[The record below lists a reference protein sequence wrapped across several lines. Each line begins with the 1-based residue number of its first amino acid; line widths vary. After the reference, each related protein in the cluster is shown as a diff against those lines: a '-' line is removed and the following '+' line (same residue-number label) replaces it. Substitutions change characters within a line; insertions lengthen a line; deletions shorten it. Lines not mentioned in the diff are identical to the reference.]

1 MIIGLTGGIGSGK
14 SAAGIE
20 FEKLGI
26 AVIDA
31 DEIAQKASLKN
42 SKAYK
47 EIVEYFGSSI
57 LDNSQNI
64 DRRKLR
70 NIVFNDDEQKKKLEQ
85 ILHPAI
91 REDISFAIS
100 NSKSPYTIIMV
111 PLIYETNSKD
121 NYNRILVI
129 DCDEDIQI
137 SRAVTRDGASEEDIK
152 KIINSQATKQERLS
166 IADDVI
172 SNNSSIEKLSEK
184 VLHLH
189 KNYLELING

>member
-47 EIVEYFGSSI
+47 EIVEYFGASI

>member
-26 AVIDA
+26 TVIDA

-47 EIVEYFGSSI
+47 EIVEYFGASI

-184 VLHLH
+184 VLHFH

>member
-26 AVIDA
+26 TVIDA

-47 EIVEYFGSSI
+47 EIVEYFGASI

-70 NIVFNDDEQKKKLEQ
+70 NIVFNNDEQKKKLEQ

-152 KIINSQATKQERLS
+152 KIINSQATKKERLS

-184 VLHLH
+184 VLYLH

>member
-26 AVIDA
+26 TVIDA

-47 EIVEYFGSSI
+47 EIVEYFGASI

-70 NIVFNDDEQKKKLEQ
+70 NIVFNNDEQKKKLEQ

-152 KIINSQATKQERLS
+152 KIINSQATKKERLS
-166 IADDVI
+166 IADDII

>member
-26 AVIDA
+26 TVIDA

-70 NIVFNDDEQKKKLEQ
+70 NIVFNDEEQKKKLEQ

>member
-47 EIVEYFGSSI
+47 EIVEYFGASI

-70 NIVFNDDEQKKKLEQ
+70 NIVFNNDEQKKKLEQ

-152 KIINSQATKQERLS
+152 KIINSQATKKERLS

-172 SNNSSIEKLSEK
+172 NNNSSIEKLSEK

>member
-26 AVIDA
+26 TVIDA

-47 EIVEYFGSSI
+47 EIVEYFGASI

-70 NIVFNDDEQKKKLEQ
+70 NIVFNDEEQKKKLEQ

-152 KIINSQATKQERLS
+152 KIINSQATKKERLS

-172 SNNSSIEKLSEK
+172 NNNSSIEKLSEK

>member
-1 MIIGLTGGIGSGK
+1 MIIGVTGGIGSGK

-26 AVIDA
+26 TVIDA

-47 EIVEYFGSSI
+47 EIVEYFGASI

-70 NIVFNDDEQKKKLEQ
+70 NIVFNNDEQKKKLEQ

-152 KIINSQATKQERLS
+152 KIINSQATKKERLS

>member
-26 AVIDA
+26 TVIDA

-47 EIVEYFGSSI
+47 EIVEYFGATI

-70 NIVFNDDEQKKKLEQ
+70 NIVFNNDEQKKKLEQ

-152 KIINSQATKQERLS
+152 KIINSQATKKERLS

>member
-26 AVIDA
+26 TVIDA

-47 EIVEYFGSSI
+47 EIVEYFGATI

-70 NIVFNDDEQKKKLEQ
+70 NIVFNNDEQKKKLEQ

-152 KIINSQATKQERLS
+152 KIINSQATKKERLS

-172 SNNSSIEKLSEK
+172 NNNSSIEKLSEK

>member
-26 AVIDA
+26 TVIDA

-47 EIVEYFGSSI
+47 EIVEYFGASI

-137 SRAVTRDGASEEDIK
+137 SRAVSRDGASEEDIK

-172 SNNSSIEKLSEK
+172 NNNSSIEKLSEK

>member
-26 AVIDA
+26 TVIDA
-31 DEIAQKASLKN
+31 DEIAKKASLKN

-47 EIVEYFGSSI
+47 EIVEYFGASI

-70 NIVFNDDEQKKKLEQ
+70 NIVFNNDEQKKKLEQ

-91 REDISFAIS
+91 REDISFTIS

-152 KIINSQATKQERLS
+152 KIINSQATKKERLS

>member
-26 AVIDA
+26 TVIDA

-70 NIVFNDDEQKKKLEQ
+70 NIVFNNDEQKKKLEQ

-152 KIINSQATKQERLS
+152 KIINSQATKKERLS

-172 SNNSSIEKLSEK
+172 SNNSSIEKLSDK

>member
-26 AVIDA
+26 TVIDA

-47 EIVEYFGSSI
+47 EIVEYFGVSI

-152 KIINSQATKQERLS
+152 KIINSQATKKERLS

-172 SNNSSIEKLSEK
+172 NNNSSIEKLSEK

>member
-26 AVIDA
+26 TVIDA

-47 EIVEYFGSSI
+47 EIVEYFGASI

-70 NIVFNDDEQKKKLEQ
+70 NIVFNNDEQKKKLEQ

-137 SRAVTRDGASEEDIK
+137 SRAVARDGASEEDIK
-152 KIINSQATKQERLS
+152 KIINSQATKKERLS

>member
-26 AVIDA
+26 TVIDA
-31 DEIAQKASLKN
+31 DEISQKASLKN

-47 EIVEYFGSSI
+47 EIVEYFGASI

-137 SRAVTRDGASEEDIK
+137 SRAVSRDGASEEDIK
-152 KIINSQATKQERLS
+152 KIINSQATKKERLS

-172 SNNSSIEKLSEK
+172 NNNSSIEKLSEK

>member
-26 AVIDA
+26 TVIDA

-47 EIVEYFGSSI
+47 EIVEYFGATI

-137 SRAVTRDGASEEDIK
+137 SRAVSRDGASEEDIK
-152 KIINSQATKQERLS
+152 KIINSQATKKERLS

>member
-47 EIVEYFGSSI
+47 EIVEYFGASI

-152 KIINSQATKQERLS
+152 KIINSQATKKERLS

>member
-1 MIIGLTGGIGSGK
+1 MIIGLTGGIGSWK

-26 AVIDA
+26 TVIDA

>member
-26 AVIDA
+26 TVIDA

-47 EIVEYFGSSI
+47 EIVEYFGASI

-121 NYNRILVI
+121 NYDRILVI

-137 SRAVTRDGASEEDIK
+137 SRAVSRDGASEEDIK
-152 KIINSQATKQERLS
+152 KIINSQATKKERLS

-172 SNNSSIEKLSEK
+172 NNNSSIEKLSEK

>member
-26 AVIDA
+26 TVIDA

-47 EIVEYFGSSI
+47 EIVEYFGASI

-70 NIVFNDDEQKKKLEQ
+70 NIVFNDEEQKKKLEQ

-137 SRAVTRDGASEEDIK
+137 SRAVARDGASEEDIK
-152 KIINSQATKQERLS
+152 KIINSQATKKERLS

>member
-26 AVIDA
+26 TVIDA

-47 EIVEYFGSSI
+47 EIVEYFGASI

-137 SRAVTRDGASEEDIK
+137 SRAVSRDRASEEDIK
-152 KIINSQATKQERLS
+152 KIINSQATKKERLS

>member
-26 AVIDA
+26 TVIDA

-47 EIVEYFGSSI
+47 EIVEYFGASI

-152 KIINSQATKQERLS
+152 KIINSQATKKERLS

-172 SNNSSIEKLSEK
+172 SNNSSIEKLSDK

>member
-26 AVIDA
+26 TVIDA
-31 DEIAQKASLKN
+31 DEIAQKTSLKN

-47 EIVEYFGSSI
+47 EIVEYFGASI

-137 SRAVTRDGASEEDIK
+137 SRAVSRDGASEEDIK
-152 KIINSQATKQERLS
+152 KIINSQATKKERLS

-172 SNNSSIEKLSEK
+172 NNNSSIEKLSEK

>member
-26 AVIDA
+26 TVIDA

-47 EIVEYFGSSI
+47 EIVEYFGASI

-70 NIVFNDDEQKKKLEQ
+70 NIVFNNDEQKKKLEQ

-137 SRAVTRDGASEEDIK
+137 SRAVSRDRASEEDIK
-152 KIINSQATKQERLS
+152 KIINSQATKKERLS

>member
-26 AVIDA
+26 TVIDA

-47 EIVEYFGSSI
+47 EIVEYFGASI

-70 NIVFNDDEQKKKLEQ
+70 NIVFNNDEQKKKLEQ

-152 KIINSQATKQERLS
+152 KIINSQATKKERLS

-172 SNNSSIEKLSEK
+172 SNNSSIEELSEK

>member
-26 AVIDA
+26 TVIDA

-47 EIVEYFGSSI
+47 EIVEYFGATI

-70 NIVFNDDEQKKKLEQ
+70 NIVFNNDEQKKKLEQ

-137 SRAVTRDGASEEDIK
+137 SRAVARDGASEEDIK
-152 KIINSQATKQERLS
+152 KIINSQATKKERLS

>member
-26 AVIDA
+26 TVIDA

-70 NIVFNDDEQKKKLEQ
+70 NIVFNDEEQKKKLEQ

-152 KIINSQATKQERLS
+152 KIINSQATKHERLS

>member
-47 EIVEYFGSSI
+47 EIVEYFGASI

-70 NIVFNDDEQKKKLEQ
+70 NIVFNNDEQKKKLEQ

>member
-26 AVIDA
+26 TVIDA

-47 EIVEYFGSSI
+47 EIVEYFGASI

-70 NIVFNDDEQKKKLEQ
+70 NIVFNNDEQKKKLEQ

-137 SRAVTRDGASEEDIK
+137 SRAVSRDGASEEDIK

-172 SNNSSIEKLSEK
+172 NNNSSIEKLSEK

>member
-26 AVIDA
+26 TVIDA

-47 EIVEYFGSSI
+47 EIVEYFGASI

-70 NIVFNDDEQKKKLEQ
+70 NIVFNNDEQKKKLEQ

-137 SRAVTRDGASEEDIK
+137 SRAVTRDEASEEDIK
-152 KIINSQATKQERLS
+152 KIINSQATKKERLS

-172 SNNSSIEKLSEK
+172 SNNSSIEELSEK

>member
-26 AVIDA
+26 TVIDA

-47 EIVEYFGSSI
+47 EIVEYFGASI

-70 NIVFNDDEQKKKLEQ
+70 NIVFNNDEQKKKLEQ

-137 SRAVTRDGASEEDIK
+137 SRAVARDGASEEDIK
-152 KIINSQATKQERLS
+152 KIINSQATKKERLS

-172 SNNSSIEKLSEK
+172 NNNSSIEKLSEK

>member
-26 AVIDA
+26 TVIDA

-47 EIVEYFGSSI
+47 EIVEYFGASI

-137 SRAVTRDGASEEDIK
+137 SRAVTRDEASEEDIK
-152 KIINSQATKQERLS
+152 KIINSQATKKERLS

-172 SNNSSIEKLSEK
+172 SNNSSIEELSEK

>member
-26 AVIDA
+26 TVIDA

-47 EIVEYFGSSI
+47 EIVEYFGASI

-70 NIVFNDDEQKKKLEQ
+70 NIVFNNDEQKKKLEQ

-137 SRAVTRDGASEEDIK
+137 SRAVSRDRASEEDIK
-152 KIINSQATKQERLS
+152 KIINSQATKKERLS

-172 SNNSSIEKLSEK
+172 NNNSSIEKLSEK

>member
-26 AVIDA
+26 TVIDA

-47 EIVEYFGSSI
+47 EIVEYFGASI

-184 VLHLH
+184 VMRLH

>member
-14 SAAGIE
+14 SAAGFE

-26 AVIDA
+26 TVIDA
-31 DEIAQKASLKN
+31 DKIAQKASLKN

-47 EIVEYFGSSI
+47 EIVEYFGASI

-100 NSKSPYTIIMV
+100 NSKSPYTIIKV

-137 SRAVTRDGASEEDIK
+137 SRAVARDGASEEDIK
-152 KIINSQATKQERLS
+152 KIINSQATKKERLS

>member
-26 AVIDA
+26 TVIDA

-47 EIVEYFGSSI
+47 EIVEYFGASI

-137 SRAVTRDGASEEDIK
+137 SRAVARDGASEEDIK
-152 KIINSQATKQERLS
+152 KIINSQATKKERLS

>member
-26 AVIDA
+26 TVIDA

-137 SRAVTRDGASEEDIK
+137 SRAVSRDGASEEDIK

>member
-26 AVIDA
+26 TVIDA

-47 EIVEYFGSSI
+47 EIVEYFGASI

-152 KIINSQATKQERLS
+152 KIINSQATKKERLS

-172 SNNSSIEKLSEK
+172 SNNSSIEELSEK